1 MFYVKVK
8 ENCKSMITTL
18 KQDFDKKKRSNFLK
32 LDLNKNLV
40 DKNQIREYPNRIW
53 FKGSRYR

>member
-1 MFYVKVK
+1 MFYVKVR
-8 ENCKSMITTL
+8 KSFNLMITIL
-18 KQDFDKKKRSNFLK
+18 KQDFDKKNRSNFLK
-32 LDLNKNLV
+32 SHLNKYLV

>member
-1 MFYVKVK
+1 
-8 ENCKSMITTL
+8 MITIL
-18 KQDFDKKKRSNFLK
+18 KQDFDKNKRAKFLK
-32 LDLNKNLV
+32 SDFNKYLI

>member
-8 ENCKSMITTL
+8 ENYNLMITTL
-18 KQDFDKKKRSNFLK
+18 KQDLDMKKRSNFLK

-40 DKNQIREYPNRIW
+40 DKNQIREYPDRIW

>member
-1 MFYVKVK
+1 MLT
-8 ENCKSMITTL
+8 NL
-18 KQDFDKKKRSNFLK
+18 KQDFYKKKRSNFLK
-32 LDLNKNLV
+32 LDLNNYFV

>member
-1 MFYVKVK
+1 M
-8 ENCKSMITTL
+8 TTIL

-32 LDLNKNLV
+32 SDLNKYLV
-40 DKNQIREYPNRIW
+40 DNKELREYPNRIW

>member
-1 MFYVKVK
+1 
-8 ENCKSMITTL
+8 MITFL
-18 KQDFDKKKRSNFLK
+18 KKNFDKKTISNFLK
-32 LDLNKNLV
+32 SDLNKYLD